1 MSTLFA
7 ITLAAAATV
16 QPSCSWDRPGANPY
30 TGNTD
35 AAIDRYTDIPERTR
49 VKLKHRITYGN
60 PDETVNI
67 TRDAITG
74 KYVYNPEIRD
84 MHFGAASVC
93 HTVTR
98 SKWSESRNEPGA
110 VYCVDQHCILVPK
123 ICGNVS
129 RIVRPRPAVAAL
141 PPPAVEAPPYWNDH
155 VGDTDLGLVD
165 APIVEDV
172 PDLRT
177 AGFLPAPM
185 AAAPIEERV
194 VDEPGAYTG
203 RPVPAGL
210 PVFPNGGTTRPVTP
224 PPGPSPVAPVP
235 EPETYA
241 MLLSGLGLLGFAAR
255 RKRRAAAAA
264 AQVAAAAGKTA

>member
-49 VKLKHRITYGN
+49 IKLKHRLAYGN
-60 PDETVNI
+60 PDETVAI

-74 KYVYNPEIRD
+74 KYNYNAEIRD

-98 SKWSESRNEPGA
+98 GKWAADRSEPGA

-129 RIVRPRPAVAAL
+129 RIVRPRPAVASL
-141 PPPAVEAPPYWNDH
+141 PPPAVVAPPYWTDN
-155 VGDTDLGLVD
+155 VGDSDLGLVD
-165 APIVEDV
+165 APVVEDV

-177 AGFLPAPM
+177 AGFLPPPTPAPV
-185 AAAPIEERV
+185 EERV
-194 VDEPGAYTG
+194 VTNEPPPFYG
-203 RPVPAGL
+203 RPVPPGQ
-210 PVFPNGGTTRPVTP
+210 PVFPGGSVRPIVPPRPGVPPVT
-224 PPGPSPVAPVP
+224 PVP

-241 MLLSGLGLLGFAAR
+241 MLLAGLGVLGFAAR
-255 RKRRAAAAA
+255 RKRRAAAA
-264 AQVAAAAGKTA
+264 GKAD

>member
-30 TGNTD
+30 TGNAD
-35 AAIDRYTDIPERTR
+35 AAIERYTDIPEATR
-49 VKLKHRITYGN
+49 KKLKYRINYGN

-74 KYVYNPEIRD
+74 KYAYDAEIRD

-98 SKWSESRNEPGA
+98 SKWAANRSEPGA

-129 RIVRPRPAVAAL
+129 RIVRPRPAVAQV
-141 PPPAVEAPPYWNDH
+141 PPPAPAAAPNLNDH
-155 VGDTDLGLVD
+155 VGDSDLGLVD

-172 PDLRT
+172 PNLRT

-185 AAAPIEERV
+185 AMAPVEERTV
-194 VDEPGAYTG
+194 ERPFAGPPIPGNQPIFPG
-203 RPVPAGL
+203 GGVRPITTPPLPPGVP
-210 PVFPNGGTTRPVTP
+210 PVT
-224 PPGPSPVAPVP
+224 PVP

-264 AQVAAAAGKTA
+264 AGKAAQA

>member
-30 TGNTD
+30 TGKTD

-49 VKLKHRITYGN
+49 VKLKHRLNYGN
-60 PDETVNI
+60 PDEMVSI

-74 KYVYNPEIRD
+74 KYAYDPEIRD

-93 HTVTR
+93 HSVTR
-98 SKWSESRNEPGA
+98 SKWAADRNEPGA
-110 VYCVDQHCILVPK
+110 VYCVDKHCILVPK

-129 RIVRPRPAVAAL
+129 RIVRPRPAVAL
-141 PPPAVEAPPYWNDH
+141 VPPAPEATPPNWNEH
-155 VGDTDLGLVD
+155 VGDTDLGLID

-172 PDLRT
+172 PNLRT
-177 AGFLPAPM
+177 AGFLPAPL
-185 AAAPIEERV
+185 AQAPVEERV
-194 VDEPGAYTG
+194 VEQPFVN
-203 RPVPAGL
+203 RPVPDNQPIFPGGSVRPIIPPPP
-210 PVFPNGGTTRPVTP
+210 PVVPPVT
-224 PPGPSPVAPVP
+224 AVP

-241 MLLSGLGLLGFAAR
+241 MMLAGLGLLGFAAR
-255 RKRRAAAAA
+255 RKRRAAAAKA
-264 AQVAAAAGKTA
+264 A

>member
-49 VKLKHRITYGN
+49 VKLKHRLAYGN
-60 PDETVNI
+60 PDEMVSI

-74 KYVYNPEIRD
+74 KYNYDPEIRD

-98 SKWSESRNEPGA
+98 SKWSPKREEPGA

-129 RIVRPRPAVAAL
+129 RIARPRPAVAAV
-141 PPPAVEAPPYWNDH
+141 PPPAVAPAPNWNDH
-155 VGDTDLGLVD
+155 VGDSDLGLVD
-165 APIVEDV
+165 APMIEDV
-172 PDLRT
+172 PNLRT

-185 AAAPIEERV
+185 PAAPVEERV
-194 VDEPGAYTG
+194 VEQPFAG
-203 RPVPAGL
+203 RPVPANQ
-210 PVFPNGGTTRPVTP
+210 PVFPGGSVRPILP
-224 PPGPSPVAPVP
+224 PPNPPGNPHVTPVP

-255 RKRRAAAAA
+255 RKRRAAAA
-264 AQVAAAAGKTA
+264 VAAHTAA

>member
-30 TGNTD
+30 TGTAA

-49 VKLKHRITYGN
+49 VKLKHRLTYGN
-60 PDETVNI
+60 PDETVSI

-74 KYVYNPEIRD
+74 KYAYDPEIRD
-84 MHFGAASVC
+84 MHFGPASVC

-98 SKWSESRNEPGA
+98 SKWAATRDEPGA

-141 PPPAVEAPPYWNDH
+141 PPKPLVTPPDWNDH
-155 VGDTDLGLVD
+155 VGDSELGLVD
-165 APIVEDV
+165 APLVEDV
-172 PDLRT
+172 PNLRT
-177 AGFLPAPM
+177 AGFLPTPV
-185 AAAPIEERV
+185 AAAPVEERV
-194 VDEPGAYTG
+194 VEQPFTGPG
-203 RPVPAGL
+203 VPSGQPL
-210 PVFPNGGTTRPVTP
+210 YPNGGTTRPVLPP
-224 PPGPSPVAPVP
+224 PPGVPTTVTPVP

-264 AQVAAAAGKTA
+264 AANHAA

>member
-30 TGNTD
+30 TGKTD

-74 KYVYNPEIRD
+74 KYVYDAEIRD

-98 SKWSESRNEPGA
+98 SKWTASRSEPGA

-129 RIVRPRPAVAAL
+129 RIVRPRPAVAQVP
-141 PPPAVEAPPYWNDH
+141 PPPAVTPPTWSDH
-155 VGDTDLGLVD
+155 VGDSDLGLID

-172 PDLRT
+172 PAMR
-177 AGFLPAPM
+177 AGFLPP
-185 AAAPIEERV
+185 PIVVAQTPERV
-194 VDEPGAYTG
+194 VPRGYAG
-203 RPVPAGL
+203 PPVPTYQ
-210 PVFPNGGTTRPVTP
+210 PIFPGGGVRP
-224 PPGPSPVAPVP
+224 PPSRPPVMPPVAPVP

-241 MLLSGLGLLGFAAR
+241 MLLAGLGLLGFAAR
-255 RKRRAAAAA
+255 RKHRAAAAA
-264 AQVAAAAGKTA
+264 AAGKAA

>member
-30 TGNTD
+30 TGNAD

-49 VKLKHRITYGN
+49 VKLKHRLNYGN
-60 PDETVNI
+60 PDETVSI

-74 KYVYNPEIRD
+74 KYAYDPEIRD

-98 SKWSESRNEPGA
+98 SKWAASRNEPGA

-129 RIVRPRPAVAAL
+129 RIVRPRPAVAQL
-141 PPPAVEAPPYWNDH
+141 PPPAAATPPNWNEH
-155 VGDTDLGLVD
+155 VGDSDLGLLD

-172 PDLRT
+172 PNLRT
-177 AGFLPAPM
+177 AGFLPAPL
-185 AAAPIEERV
+185 ALAPIEERTV
-194 VDEPGAYTG
+194 ERPGGFDG
-203 RPVPAGL
+203 RPTPTNQ
-210 PVFPNGGTTRPVTP
+210 PIFPGGSVRPITP
-224 PPGPSPVAPVP
+224 PPPGVTPVAPVP

-255 RKRRAAAAA
+255 RKRRAAAAL
-264 AQVAAAAGKTA
+264 AAAGKTA

>member
-30 TGNTD
+30 TGKTD

-74 KYVYNPEIRD
+74 KYVYDAEIRD

-98 SKWSESRNEPGA
+98 SKWAASRNEPGA

-129 RIVRPRPAVAAL
+129 RIVRPRPAVAQL
-141 PPPAVEAPPYWNDH
+141 PPPAAATPPNWNEH
-155 VGDTDLGLVD
+155 VGDSDLGLLD

-172 PDLRT
+172 PNLRHRQRRRSRNARST
-177 AGFLPAPM
+177 AR
-185 AAAPIEERV
+185 AA
-194 VDEPGAYTG
+194 
-203 RPVPAGL
+203 
-210 PVFPNGGTTRPVTP
+210 
-224 PPGPSPVAPVP
+224 SP
-235 EPETYA
+235 
-241 MLLSGLGLLGFAAR
+241 AAR
-255 RKRRAAAAA
+255 PRPTSRSSRVAACVRSRPRRRA
-264 AQVAAAAGKTA
+264 

>member
-7 ITLAAAATV
+7 IALAAASTV

-49 VKLKHRITYGN
+49 VKLKYRLTYGN

-74 KYVYNPEIRD
+74 KYVYDAQIRD

-98 SKWSESRNEPGA
+98 SKWAASRSEPGA

-129 RIVRPRPAVAAL
+129 RIVRPRPAVAQV
-141 PPPAVEAPPYWNDH
+141 PPPAAATPPNWSEH
-155 VGDTDLGLVD
+155 VGDTDLGLLD

-172 PDLRT
+172 PNLRT
-177 AGFLPAPM
+177 AGFLPPPVVELAPV
-185 AAAPIEERV
+185 EERTV
-194 VDEPGAYTG
+194 ERGFTP
-203 RPVPAGL
+203 RPVP
-210 PVFPNGGTTRPVTP
+210 PNQPIYPGSGVRPPPPPVTP
-224 PPGPSPVAPVP
+224 GSPVAPVP

-241 MLLSGLGLLGFAAR
+241 MLLAGLGLMGFAAR
-255 RKRRAAAAA
+255 RKQRAAAAA
-264 AQVAAAAGKTA
+264 AAKTA

>member
-30 TGNTD
+30 TGNSD

-49 VKLKHRITYGN
+49 VKLKHRLSYGN
-60 PDETVNI
+60 PDEMVSI

-74 KYVYNPEIRD
+74 KYVYDPEIRD

-98 SKWSESRNEPGA
+98 SKWSPTRNEPGA

-129 RIVRPRPAVAAL
+129 RIARPRPAVAAV
-141 PPPAVEAPPYWNDH
+141 PPPAVAPAPNWNDH
-155 VGDTDLGLVD
+155 VGDSDLGLVD
-165 APIVEDV
+165 APLIEDV
-172 PDLRT
+172 PNLRT
-177 AGFLPAPM
+177 AGFLPTPMTAP
-185 AAAPIEERV
+185 PVEERV
-194 VDEPGAYTG
+194 VEQPFTG
-203 RPVPAGL
+203 RPVPANQ
-210 PVFPNGGTTRPVTP
+210 PIFPGGGVRPILP
-224 PPGPSPVAPVP
+224 PPNPPGNPHVTPVP

-264 AQVAAAAGKTA
+264 AAANTAA

>member
-7 ITLAAAATV
+7 IAIAAAATA

-30 TGNTD
+30 TGTAA

-49 VKLKHRITYGN
+49 VKLKHRLNHGN
-60 PDETVNI
+60 PDDTVNI

-74 KYVYNPEIRD
+74 KYAYDAQIRD

-98 SKWSESRNEPGA
+98 NKWAASRSEPGA
-110 VYCVDQHCILVPK
+110 VYCVEQHCILVPK

-129 RIVRPRPAVAAL
+129 RIVRPRPAVAQL
-141 PPPAVEAPPYWNDH
+141 PPPAAATPPNLSEH
-155 VGDTDLGLVD
+155 VGDNDLGLVD
-165 APIVEDV
+165 APIIEDV

-177 AGFLPAPM
+177 AGFLPPPVALPPVVLAPV
-185 AAAPIEERV
+185 EERTV
-194 VDEPGAYTG
+194 QRGFPS
-203 RPVPAGL
+203 RPVQPYRPL
-210 PVFPNGGTTRPVTP
+210 YPNTGVRPIAPSGG
-224 PPGPSPVAPVP
+224 SPVSPVP

-241 MLLSGLGLLGFAAR
+241 MMLAGLGLIGLAAR
-255 RKRRAAAAA
+255 RKQR
-264 AQVAAAAGKTA
+264 AAGKAA

>member
-7 ITLAAAATV
+7 IALAAAATV

-49 VKLKHRITYGN
+49 TKLKYRLTYGN

-67 TRDAITG
+67 TRDAIIG
-74 KYVYNPEIRD
+74 KYVYDAQIRD

-93 HTVTR
+93 NTVTR
-98 SKWSESRNEPGA
+98 SKWAASRNEPGA

-129 RIVRPRPAVAAL
+129 RIVRPRPAVAQV
-141 PPPAVEAPPYWNDH
+141 PPPAPVTPPNWSEH
-155 VGDTDLGLVD
+155 VGDSDLGLLD

-172 PDLRT
+172 PNLRT
-177 AGFLPAPM
+177 AGFLPPPIVQAPV
-185 AAAPIEERV
+185 EERTV
-194 VDEPGAYTG
+194 ERGFTAP
-203 RPVPAGL
+203 PVPASEPIYPGSG
-210 PVFPNGGTTRPVTP
+210 VRP
-224 PPGPSPVAPVP
+224 PPLPQPGSPVAPVP

-241 MLLSGLGLLGFAAR
+241 MMLAGLGLMGFAAR
-255 RKRRAAAAA
+255 RKQRAAAAA
-264 AQVAAAAGKTA
+264 AAAGKAA

>member
-7 ITLAAAATV
+7 IALAAASTV

-49 VKLKHRITYGN
+49 VKLKYRITYGN

-74 KYVYNPEIRD
+74 KYVYDAQIRD

-93 HTVTR
+93 QTVTR
-98 SKWSESRNEPGA
+98 SKWAASRNELGA

-129 RIVRPRPAVAAL
+129 RIVRPRPAVAQV
-141 PPPAVEAPPYWNDH
+141 PPPAAVTPPNWSEH
-155 VGDTDLGLVD
+155 VGDTDLGLLD

-172 PDLRT
+172 PTLRT
-177 AGFLPAPM
+177 AGFLPPPIVLAPVK
-185 AAAPIEERV
+185 ERTV
-194 VDEPGAYTG
+194 ERPFTG
-203 RPVPAGL
+203 PPVPVHQ
-210 PVFPNGGTTRPVTP
+210 PIYPGGSVRPIAP
-224 PPGPSPVAPVP
+224 PPGGSPVAPVP

-241 MLLSGLGLLGFAAR
+241 MMLAGLGLLGFAAR
-255 RKRRAAAAA
+255 RKHRAAVAAAAA
-264 AQVAAAAGKTA
+264 GATARA